1 MGQSG
6 RVRVTNQF
14 SSSSEMYKIALT
26 VIAAS
31 ALVVAQETTDV
42 PPEVTTMAAS
52 AEPATDPTGVEGAS
66 TLFPPLV
73 PCPEPCPAE
82 SGYFEVEP
90 CGPFYCSCVQGIGYL
105 QECQDPLVFH
115 TNDEELG
122 DGECDWPYNDPDC
135 AEYPEYP

>member
-6 RVRVTNQF
+6 RVRVSNQF
-14 SSSSEMYKIALT
+14 SSSSEMFKIALT
-26 VIAAS
+26 LIAAS

-42 PPEVTTMAAS
+42 PPEVTSM
-52 AEPATDPTGVEGAS
+52 GAS
-66 TLFPPLV
+66 
-73 PCPEPCPAE
+73 AE

-90 CGPFYCSCVQGIGYL
+90 CGPFYCNCVQGIGYL
-105 QECQDPLVFH
+105 QECQDPLVFR

-135 AEYPEYP
+135 EEYPEYP